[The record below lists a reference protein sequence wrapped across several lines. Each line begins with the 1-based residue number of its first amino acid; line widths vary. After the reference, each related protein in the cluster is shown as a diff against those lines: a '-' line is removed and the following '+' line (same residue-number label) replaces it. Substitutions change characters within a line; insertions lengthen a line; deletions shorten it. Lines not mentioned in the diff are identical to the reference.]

1 MNLTK
6 RMLAA
11 QVDYTK
17 YVAQC
22 NNASRVVLYIKNR

>member
-11 QVDYTK
+11 RIDYVK
-17 YVAQC
+17 YVDRC
-22 NNASRVVLYIKNR
+22 NNTSRIVLYFKNN

>member
-11 QVDYTK
+11 RVDYNE
-17 YVAQC
+17 YVAKC

>member
-11 QVDYTK
+11 QIDYK
-17 YVAQC
+17 AYAKKSD
-22 NNASRVVLYIKNR
+22 AAGRIVLYIINQ